1 MHQTYMYPMW
11 SHSIHPLLAKW
22 HETKQLGTE
31 LWIWCLDPPS
41 IFWDRN
47 CKDLLTKYFGIVLED
62 YDPWKWKFQL
72 KTQHF
77 QVLWFLCQF
86 SGVYCNI
93 IVWIC
98 QPFLTCAIG
107 IFLNSVRSISY
118 PETPNTKLDRLLPL
132 TMTGLLKEPGGSQG
146 VRVTWTKCVLC

>member
-1 MHQTYMYPMW
+1 MISQ
-11 SHSIHPLLAKW
+11 HPSFACKMTW
-22 HETKQLGTE
+22 HEAAGKFSVSGTE

-41 IFWDRN
+41 IFGDRT
-47 CKDLLTKYFGIVLED
+47 CKDLLTKYFGIVFED
-62 YDPWKWKFQL
+62 YDRFGRGNFIWKPA
-72 KTQHF
+72 F

-98 QPFLTCAIG
+98 QPFVVCAIG

-118 PETPNTKLDRLLPL
+118 PETPNTKSDRLLPL
-132 TMTGLLKEPGGSQG
+132 TMTGLLRGPGGSQG
-146 VRVTWTKCVLC
+146 VRVTWTKCRLC

>member
-1 MHQTYMYPMW
+1 MKNIICTHVISQ
-11 SHSIHPLLAKW
+11 HPSFACKMTFS
-22 HETKQLGTE
+22 TKQLG
-31 LWIWCLDPPS
+31 IWCLDPPS

-47 CKDLLTKYFGIVLED
+47 CKDLLTMYFFWIVLED
-62 YDPWKWKFQL
+62 YDPWKRKFQL

-118 PETPNTKLDRLLPL
+118 PETPNTKSDRLLPL
-132 TMTGLLKEPGGSQG
+132 TVTGLLKGPGGSQG
-146 VRVTWTKCVLC
+146 VRVTWTKCRLCQG